1 MIHLPNNTLTLLVNT
16 EYLYKNNCT
25 MKTVSPIP
33 GYTDETWEY
42 IIKQAPHLTR
52 FPTDQPFNFTWVDR
66 VLGKGKVATKN

>member
-1 MIHLPNNTLTLLVNT
+1 
-16 EYLYKNNCT
+16 